1 MSRNFKDISIKQIC
15 DIIDLLHPCMDDYI
29 YVYDLQND
37 FYYISPAAV
46 ERFKIENH
54 SFNDVTNSL
63 KKLVYEP
70 DFPVL
75 MEELQAVLSRQK
87 AFHELRYQ
95 WLSKDDEPMW
105 IDCRGYVIWDEDTP
119 LYMVGCINEIGT
131 VQKADNISGLLG
143 LTTLQELVSNDKKLV
158 PKGYVMRLGLD
169 DFKEVNEKLG
179 TDYGNGVLKK
189 TAACLSKCLLSG
201 QQLFKAVADEFLIV
215 DFEGHSID
223 EALEQYNNIRAELN
237 SFVEETMYEVVL
249 TISAGLL
256 ANEHCI
262 NNSFM
267 DVMRLGEFSLN
278 EAKRNGRNCC
288 YVFEPADYDKFLR
301 RRHLTQLI
309 RQSITRNFEGFEAY
323 LQPLLHTES
332 NTLYGAETLMR
343 FSTEE
348 YGMVSPGEFI
358 PILEETGLIMP
369 VGKWMLHESLRHCKE
384 IHKVLPDFKISINIS
399 YIQVLKSNIITEI
412 VSAVR
417 EHQIPPNTV
426 IIELTESGLV
436 APDSRISELW
446 ADMKKEGINLALDD
460 FGTGYSNFHYIND
473 LKPDIIKID
482 RSFTLK
488 ALQNE
493 FEYKLLSLMSD
504 MAHNMNLKVCIEGIE
519 NQDELERIRVL
530 FPDYCQG
537 FYFGRPCPYKEFTEK
552 YVIT

>member
-1 MSRNFKDISIKQIC
+1 MSRNFQDISIKQIC

-29 YVYDLQND
+29 YVYDLRND
-37 FYYISPAAV
+37 FYYISPTAV
-46 ERFKIENH
+46 ERFNLEH
-54 SFNDVTNSL
+54 YQFNNVMEVL
-63 KKLVYEP
+63 QKVVYEP
-70 DFPVL
+70 DFPAL
-75 MEELQAVLSRQK
+75 MEDLQAILSKQRE
-87 AFHELRYQ
+87 FHDMRYQ
-95 WLSKDDEPMW
+95 WLSKDNEPMW
-105 IDCRGYVIWDEDTP
+105 INCRGYVIWDDEIP
-119 LYMVGCINEIGT
+119 SYMVGCINEIGT
-131 VQKADNISGLLG
+131 AQKADNISGLLG
-143 LTTLQELVSNDKKLV
+143 LSTLQEIVNGDNKLI

-179 TDYGNGVLKK
+179 TDYGNIVLKK
-189 TAACLSKCLLSG
+189 TAACLSRCLLSG

-215 DFEGHSID
+215 DFEGHSVD
-223 EALEQYNNIRAELN
+223 EALEQYNNIRMELN
-237 SFVEETMYEVVL
+237 SFVEDTMYEVVL

-262 NNSFM
+262 DNSFL
-267 DVMRLGEFSLN
+267 DVMRLCDFSLN

-288 YVFEPADYDKFLR
+288 YVFDPADYDKFIR
-301 RRHLTQLI
+301 RRHLTQVI
-309 RQSITRNFEGFEAY
+309 RQSVTHNFEGFEAY

-358 PILEETGLIMP
+358 PILEETGLIVP
-369 VGKWMLHESLRHCKE
+369 VGKWMLHESLRICSE
-384 IHKVLPDFKISINIS
+384 IHKILPDFKISINIS

-412 VSAVR
+412 VSAVH
-417 EHQIPPNTV
+417 EHKVEPNTV

-436 APDSRISELW
+436 APDSRINELW
-446 ADMKKEGINLALDD
+446 SYMKKEGINLALDD

-493 FEYKLLSLMSD
+493 YEYKLLSLMSD

-519 NQDELERIRVL
+519 NQNELERIRVL